1 MVRPQRNLEDKMVQ
15 TGKDIVLISEDSA
28 FSERIGAIVRRQPGY
43 VLKHCTGTLSTLN
56 GRVYD
61 LAKSSELIIFRATTD
76 AHADIEALKGIA
88 KNGATARILAVS
100 DSSVP
105 FGVAHSLLQ
114 VGATEV
120 VPDTVTDVELGR
132 ILSRLSMPR
141 RLTLTT
147 PEIREGQVIAIS
159 KARGGIGATTLAV
172 NLADHLCVQ
181 KKRFGKSETRKIV
194 LVDLDLQFGAI
205 AGFLDLQPNEALYSL
220 AKDRIDP
227 DSTFLEQ
234 AIEKTASGLAVIAA
248 PDGFMPLNALQP
260 DQIRALIYRL
270 QQTFDYVIVDL
281 PHAMVD
287 WLTPVLEAASHVLI
301 VSGTSV
307 PFVQQTRRLIDFFKD
322 QNPSLK
328 IEVVVGQEKK
338 PLLKSR
344 RHAEA
349 AKALETE
356 FRHWLPPDAR
366 AAEEAMDRGRPLSQT
381 ASGSGLNKEIARL
394 AAHLLNEAAQD
405 RTPKNLKAERR
416 ER

>member
-1 MVRPQRNLEDKMVQ
+1 MGKTD
-15 TGKDIVLISEDSA
+15 KDIVLISQDSA
-28 FSERIGAIVRRQPGY
+28 FSDRIGALVRRQPGFA
-43 VLKHCTGTLSTLN
+43 LQACNARLSTMN
-56 GRVYD
+56 GKAVE
-61 LAKSSELIIFRATTD
+61 LARTSELIIFQASTNT
-76 AHADIEALKGIA
+76 ASDIEALKGIA
-88 KNGATARILAVS
+88 KSGSAARILAVS
-100 DSSVP
+100 DSTVP
-105 FGVAHSLLQ
+105 FGLAHSLLQ

-120 VPDTVTDVELGR
+120 VPDTVADAELSR
-132 ILSRLSMPR
+132 IVNRLSMPR

-147 PEIREGQVIAIS
+147 PDLREGQVIAVS

-172 NLADHLCVQ
+172 NLADHLVGQ
-181 KKRFGKSETRKIV
+181 KKRFGKSETRKVV
-194 LVDLDLQFGAI
+194 LVDLDLQFGAV
-205 AGFLDLQPNEALYSL
+205 AGFLDLQPNDALYSL

-227 DSTFLEQ
+227 DSVFLEQ
-234 AIEKTASGLAVIAA
+234 AVVKTASGLAVIAA

-270 QQTFDYVIVDL
+270 QQSYDFVIVDL

-287 WLTPVLEAASHVLI
+287 WLTPVLEAAHTVLI

-322 QNPSLK
+322 QNPSLN

-344 RHAEA
+344 RHTEA

-356 FRHWLPPDAR
+356 FRHWLPPDAK

-381 ASGSGLNKEIARL
+381 ASGSALNKEIAQISARIL
-394 AAHLLNEAAQD
+394 SAVASNRD
-405 RTPKNLKAERR
+405 PKNLKAERR

>member
-1 MVRPQRNLEDKMVQ
+1 MTQ
-15 TGKDIVLISEDSA
+15 TNKDIVLITKDSA
-28 FSERIGAIVRRQPGY
+28 FGERIGAIIRRHPGMA
-43 VLKHCTGTLSTLN
+43 LTQCNATLSTMN
-56 GRVYD
+56 GRAYE
-61 LAKSSELIIFRATTD
+61 LAKTSELIIFQATPD
-76 AHADIEALKGIA
+76 AAGDIEALKGIA
-88 KNGATARILAVS
+88 KSGGTARILAVS
-100 DSSVP
+100 DSTVP

-120 VPDTVTDVELGR
+120 VPDTVNDVELGR
-132 ILSRLSMPR
+132 ILGRLSMPR

-147 PEIREGQVIAIS
+147 PELREGTVIAIS

-172 NLADHLCVQ
+172 NLADHLCGQ
-181 KKRFGKSETRKIV
+181 KKRFGKSETRKVV
-194 LVDLDLQFGAI
+194 LVDLDLQFGAV

-220 AKDRIDP
+220 ARDRIEP
-227 DSTFLEQ
+227 DSVFLEQ
-234 AIEKTASGLAVIAA
+234 AVQKTASGLSVIAA
-248 PDGFMPLNALQP
+248 PDGFMPLTALQP

-270 QQTFDYVIVDL
+270 QQAFDYVIVDL

-322 QNPSLK
+322 QNPSLNV
-328 IEVVVGQEKK
+328 EVVVGQEKK

-356 FRHWLPPDAR
+356 FRFWLPPDNR
-366 AAEEAMDRGRPLSQT
+366 SAEDAMDRGRPLSQT
-381 ASGSGLNKEIARL
+381 AGSSALNKEIAQISAHIVT
-394 AAHLLNEAAQD
+394 AAHNRD
-405 RTPKNLKAERR
+405 TKNLKAERR